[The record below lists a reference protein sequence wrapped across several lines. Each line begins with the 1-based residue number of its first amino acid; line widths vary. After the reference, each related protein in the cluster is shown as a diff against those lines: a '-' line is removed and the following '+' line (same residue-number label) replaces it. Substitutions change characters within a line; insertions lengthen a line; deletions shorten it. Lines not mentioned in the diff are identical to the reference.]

1 MALHRMLQALPEGTS
16 MGILE
21 SNTCG
26 PTIVGAM
33 PEDVST
39 QYLGSVHMLS
49 TGLACQ

>member
-21 SNTCG
+21 SSTRG
-26 PTIVGAM
+26 PTIVGAL

-39 QYLGSVHMLS
+39 KYLGIVHMLS
-49 TGLACQ
+49 TGLTCK